1 MKTTVITWSL
11 ETDNIFKHPFPGGL
25 EVMELLVCFGKTPRL
40 WIFSNL
46 PVVAAYTRSALEKR
60 HLLKIPT
67 TGIPYSLRSSEVFI
81 GNMKKFWDVNTD
93 L

>member
-1 MKTTVITWSL
+1 
-11 ETDNIFKHPFPGGL
+11 
-25 EVMELLVCFGKTPRL
+25 MELLVCFGKTPRL

-67 TGIPYSLRSSEVFI
+67 TGIPYSLRSPEVLYSKDEQPELISEIQIRVC
-81 GNMKKFWDVNTD
+81 G
-93 L
+93 